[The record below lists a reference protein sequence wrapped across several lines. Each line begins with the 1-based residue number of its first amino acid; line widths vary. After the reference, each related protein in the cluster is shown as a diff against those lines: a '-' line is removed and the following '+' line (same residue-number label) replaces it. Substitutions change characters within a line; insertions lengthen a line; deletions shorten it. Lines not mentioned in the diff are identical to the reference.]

1 MFLHL
6 GADVVVPFAEVIAI
20 LNVETGTGWRSRN
33 EFLHLAMGTG
43 KVVDISE
50 STPKSY
56 VITERAVYLS
66 PISSLTLKKRAE
78 DAQGY
83 FTEISA
89 GERG

>member
-6 GADVVVPFAEVIAI
+6 GADVVVPFSEVIAI

-33 EFLHLAMGTG
+33 EFLHLAIGNG
-43 KVVDISE
+43 KVIDISDAM
-50 STPKSY
+50 PKSY

-78 DAQGY
+78 DARGY
-83 FTEISA
+83 FSEISA
-89 GERG
+89 GK